1 MAHMA
6 PHGAMCIFGA
16 GFLHPSSALLVC
28 LTGIVVI
35 QFLGYGGLGLVL
47 LLLLSMFRQVLPG
60 WWVLLRRLRWLLL
73 SVWLILAYGTVG
85 DALLGQAWLPTHEG
99 AAEATLHVARLA
111 LMLGCLAWLFALLGQ
126 RGLLVALVSLL
137 GPLSRRGV
145 ATDRLVVR
153 LSLVMENLQ
162 VEMPKG
168 AWRRMLD
175 GNPGGDDGPTKLRV
189 EVSSWHLIDYLACLG
204 VLAFSIC
211 AFSLG

>member
-1 MAHMA
+1 MAHGPA
-6 PHGAMCIFGA
+6 WGHVHFGA

-47 LLLLSMFRQVLPG
+47 LLLLSTFRQVLPR

-73 SVWLILAYGTVG
+73 SVWLILAYGTAG
-85 DALLGQAWLPTHEG
+85 DALFGQNWLPTHEG

-137 GPLSRRGV
+137 RPLSCRGV

-189 EVSSWHLIDYLACLG
+189 EVPSWRLIDYLACLG

-211 AFSLG
+211 AIALG